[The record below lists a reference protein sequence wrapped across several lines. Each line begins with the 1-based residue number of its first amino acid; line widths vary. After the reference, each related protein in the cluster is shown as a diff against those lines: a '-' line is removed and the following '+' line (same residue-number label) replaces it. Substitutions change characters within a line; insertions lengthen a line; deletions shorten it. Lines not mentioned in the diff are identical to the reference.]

1 MVVTTFLANVIA
13 ISLLIYRHTISVHMH
28 YWPLALYAVF
38 LFVLIFRA
46 RRLKRRA
53 ADLVMAA
60 ATRCGLTRVY
70 GDEARSRP
78 AA

>member
-1 MVVTTFLANVIA
+1 MNRVIA
-13 ISLLIYRHTISVHMH
+13 ISALIYRHTVAHDRH
-28 YWPLALYAVF
+28 YWLPALYAVF
-38 LFVLIFRA
+38 LFVLLLRA
-46 RRLKRRA
+46 RRLKRRT

-70 GDEARSRP
+70 GDKARPRP